1 MREGNRR
8 IKEKFEALLRGESI
22 ISAIDEQIV
31 HNQLDGNEQAIWS
44 LLLASGYLKVLSY
57 ESYLDIPEGAEPD
70 YELMLTNYEVK
81 PMFQRMIH
89 DWFIQVE
96 PDYNDFIKAL
106 LAGDKK
112 AMNAY
117 MNRVALGTFSYF
129 DVGNRP
135 SDEAPKRFYHG
146 FVLGLIVDLQ
156 GRYVITSNRESGF
169 GRYDVMI
176 EPKNPEENDAYIL
189 EFKVHDS
196 EDEKD
201 LRETVQSALQQIDE
215 RQYKAQLG
223 MRGISEEKIHSY
235 GFAFQGKKV
244 LIDGE

>member
-1 MREGNRR
+1 M
-8 IKEKFEALLRGESI
+8 
-22 ISAIDEQIV
+22 
-31 HNQLDGNEQAIWS
+31 
-44 LLLASGYLKVLSY
+44 
-57 ESYLDIPEGAEPD
+57 
-70 YELMLTNYEVK
+70 
-81 PMFQRMIH
+81 
-89 DWFIQVE
+89 E

-117 MNRVALGTFSYF
+117 M
-129 DVGNRP
+129 
-135 SDEAPKRFYHG
+135 
-146 FVLGLIVDLQ
+146 
-156 GRYVITSNRESGF
+156 NRESGF

-189 EFKVHDS
+189 EFKVRDS

-223 MRGISEEKIHSY
+223 MRGIPEEKIHSY
-235 GFAFQGKKV
+235 GFAFQRKKV

>member
-31 HNQLDGNEQAIWS
+31 YNQLDGNEQAIWS

-81 PMFQRMIH
+81 LMFQRMIH

-117 MNRVALGTFSYF
+117 MNR
-129 DVGNRP
+129 
-135 SDEAPKRFYHG
+135 
-146 FVLGLIVDLQ
+146 
-156 GRYVITSNRESGF
+156 ESGF

-189 EFKVHDS
+189 EFKVRDS

-223 MRGISEEKIHSY
+223 MRGIPEEKIHSY
-235 GFAFQGKKV
+235 GFAFQRKKV